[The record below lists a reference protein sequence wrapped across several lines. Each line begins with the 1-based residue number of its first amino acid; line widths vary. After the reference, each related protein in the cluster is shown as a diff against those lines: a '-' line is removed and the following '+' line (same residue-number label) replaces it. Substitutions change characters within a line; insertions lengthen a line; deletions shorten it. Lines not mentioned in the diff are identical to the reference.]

1 VGEAMTVS
9 LLGLGLLT
17 IMANGQDTPPDLA
30 SLDLESLL
38 NTKVTTASKFAQDVS
53 DAPGIIT
60 VVSQDELR
68 RFAGIT
74 LREVLERVPGLN
86 GTSSYFT
93 DRSMVAVR
101 GDQTGIDGGHILILI
116 NGRPTREV
124 MEGGIISDML
134 ESFPVNAL
142 ERIEVI
148 KGPGSVLYGSN
159 AFSGVI
165 NLITKK
171 AADSGIAVTGLGGPA
186 GANAT
191 SGQVSVKTG
200 DLNIFGAA
208 QYHQQPNWT
217 TTYLFPTSVG
227 TPSVQDITIQDH
239 GPGAYLG
246 ASYNGL
252 SFMSSFTEWAAP
264 SFVPG
269 TVGETRWRRGFGDLG
284 YRLEAGAKWTM
295 NFDLT
300 YTRTTLAA
308 PGNADI
314 GRDSNEAIAEWT
326 NLISLTDK
334 DQLTAGVLF
343 NHIEGRETYFG
354 DSPSLVIAQ
363 GGWPGG
369 SAYAQLDHQFLRNLS
384 LVGGFQ
390 ANKVGDFAPD
400 VVPRGGI
407 IWTLAPRV
415 GLKALYSQAF
425 RAPSLD
431 EILLN
436 HPGLEGDPNLVP
448 EKVTTFDVELGYRG
462 KHIQAAVSVF
472 HSKQTNSIVI
482 ETVTPRWQY
491 VNQGQAR
498 FHGGELEVKYYLKT
512 NYYVLG
518 SALYQTN
525 DNGTGQSNVTPV
537 PNFSAKGGLSY
548 EAPRGLT
555 VSVFDIYEGA
565 MSGYDAALN
574 PVPAPHHTL
583 NAQVRYDLSK
593 YLGVSR
599 KACLALI
606 GHATDLI
613 NKQVWLPD
621 WGDNSGDT
629 IPVQRGR
636 TIYAG
641 IEISSRRK

>member
-1 VGEAMTVS
+1 
-9 LLGLGLLT
+9 
-17 IMANGQDTPPDLA
+17 LA
-30 SLDLESLL
+30 SLDLESLF
-38 NTKVTTASKFAQDVS
+38 NTKVTTVSKFAEDAS

-68 RFAGIT
+68 RFGGIT
-74 LREVLERVPGLN
+74 LREVLERVPGLS

-124 MEGGIISDML
+124 MEGGIISDIL

-159 AFSGVI
+159 AFSGVV

-171 AADSGIAVTGLGGPA
+171 ATSNGISITGLGGPA
-186 GANAT
+186 GADAT
-191 SGQVSVKTG
+191 SGQISVKTG

-217 TTYLFPTSVG
+217 TTYLFPTSVVTGPFATPG

-246 ASYNGL
+246 ANYKGL
-252 SFMSSFTEWAAP
+252 SFMSSVTEWAAP
-264 SFVPG
+264 SFVRG
-269 TVGETRWRRGFGDLG
+269 TIGETRWRRGFGDLG
-284 YRLEAGAKWTM
+284 YNLKASANWTM

-300 YTRTTLAA
+300 YTRTTLSASGEAA
-308 PGNADI
+308 V

-326 NLISLTDK
+326 NVVSLTDK

-343 NHIEGRETYFG
+343 NHIEGKETYFG
-354 DSPSLVIAQ
+354 YSPSLVIAN

-369 SAYAQLDHQFLRNLS
+369 SAYAQLDHQLLHNLS

-390 ANKVGDFAPD
+390 ANKVGSFALD
-400 VVPRGGI
+400 VVPRAGI
-407 IWTLAPRV
+407 IWTLAPHV
-415 GLKALYSQAF
+415 SLKALYSQAF

-436 HPGLEGDPNLVP
+436 HPGLAGNPNLVP

-462 KHIQAAVSVF
+462 KRLQGSVSVF

-491 VNQGQAR
+491 VNLGQTR
-498 FHGGELEVKYYLKT
+498 FHGGELETKYYFKT

-525 DNGTGQSNVTPV
+525 DDGTGQNDVTPV
-537 PNFSAKGGLSY
+537 PNFSAKAGISY

-555 VSVFDIYEGA
+555 VSIFDIYQGE
-565 MSGYDAALN
+565 MHGYAAALN
-574 PVPAPHHTL
+574 PMPVEHHTL
-583 NAQVRYDLSK
+583 NAHVRYDLSK
-593 YLGVSR
+593 YLGVTR
-599 KACLALI
+599 KTGLALI
-606 GHATDLI
+606 GHATDLT

-636 TIYAG
+636 TIYLG
-641 IEISSRRK
+641 IEISARNGNQRK